1 MCVISN
7 SGCGSRTRATHNYSG
22 PSVTTRHGQLRFV
35 VARLYSLRLSA
46 TIPYCLPVVGSINL
60 ESFGFFSKKNTHTHT
75 KINLKSEAVLWT
87 WRRALLTA
95 AAIYLFPELLSSAG
109 RWGIRGQGEK
119 VPSTFWFDRKLQ
131 LPYCTC
137 RANLV
142 TLHWAIC

>member
-60 ESFGFFSKKNTHTHT
+60 ESFGFFSKKNTHTHKNQPEERSCT
-75 KINLKSEAVLWT
+75 MDLAKSFADC
-87 WRRALLTA
+87 RCD
-95 AAIYLFPELLSSAG
+95 LFVS
-109 RWGIRGQGEK
+109 
-119 VPSTFWFDRKLQ
+119 
-131 LPYCTC
+131 
-137 RANLV
+137 
-142 TLHWAIC
+142 